1 MNRECCECCVRKNK
15 IIDKI
20 QLQMDKLQKN
30 SDAWS
35 RRHWELVGENCK
47 LLDKLQT
54 LHSVDI
60 DIIKKV
66 LM

>member
-1 MNRECCECCVRKNK
+1 
-15 IIDKI
+15 
-20 QLQMDKLQKN
+20 MDKLQKN

-54 LHSVDI
+54 LKDVDI

>member
-1 MNRECCECCVRKNK
+1 MNRECCECCIKKNK
-15 IIDKI
+15 IIDKQ
-20 QLQMDKLQKN
+20 QLQLCKLQKN
-30 SDAWS
+30 SDAWA
-35 RRHWELVGENCK
+35 RRHWELIGENCK